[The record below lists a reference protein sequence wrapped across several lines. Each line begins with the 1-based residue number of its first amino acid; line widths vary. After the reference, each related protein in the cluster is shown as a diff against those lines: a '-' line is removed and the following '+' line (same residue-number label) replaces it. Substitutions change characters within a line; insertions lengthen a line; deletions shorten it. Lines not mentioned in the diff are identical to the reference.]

1 MKRYILLFFLLFI
14 SLSSRLDAYNLDVK
28 RFAMPNGLKV
38 LLVERHNLPIVTV
51 SLLIK
56 ASPFDEPIEK
66 AGVANL
72 TAELLTE
79 GTRNRKAK
87 DISEEIEFI
96 GASLD
101 TSVESDFTMINLS
114 VLKKDIQ
121 KGFDIFSDIL
131 LNPSFPEE
139 EITRKKE
146 ILIGGLKQSEEDPSF
161 VADRAFRK
169 AIYGDHPYGRLVTG
183 SEDTIAKITRDDI
196 VAFHDNY
203 YSPDDSILA
212 VVGDITVE
220 EAKELIGRYLGK
232 WVKMKVS
239 KKKTTFEVEKKRD
252 YILID
257 KDLTQANII
266 MGHSGIRRGDP
277 DYYAVTVM
285 NYILGGGGFSSRLM
299 QVIRDD
305 MGLAYDINSLFDSR
319 EKGGFFRVSVQTKN
333 EAANTVINEIIKQ
346 IKKLKTEGVTDQ
358 EIADAKAYLT
368 GSFPRRFDTNK
379 KIANILVAIEFY
391 DLGPDYIER
400 YPEYIR
406 SVSKDDIIRVARKYL
421 DTDNY
426 ILVVVAKQ
434 SKANIDINSTG
445 K

>member
-1 MKRYILLFFLLFI
+1 VKRYILLFFLLFI

-28 RFAMPNGLKV
+28 RFTMPNGLKV
-38 LLVERHNLPIVTV
+38 LLAERHNLPIVTV

-169 AIYGDHPYGRLVTG
+169 AIYGDHPYGRLITG
-183 SEDTIAKITRDDI
+183 SEETITKITRDDI

-232 WVKMKVS
+232 WVKTKVS

-319 EKGGFFRVSVQTKN
+319 EKGGFFRISVQTKN
-333 EAANTVINEIIKQ
+333 EAANTVIDEIIKQ

-434 SKANIDINSTG
+434 SKANIDIKSIG